1 MKNNVNT
8 VEQNHGF
15 FQRFLDFLEFVGNKF
30 PSPFLLFSGLAVSV
44 LILSALFSGASAT
57 YMGVGGKQTTV
68 TVVNLLQVPTL
79 QGFLQ
84 DALKNFIQFPPLGLV
99 VLLMMA
105 MGLAE
110 GTGFIICL
118 VKRLLQGVP
127 DWGMTAAIFFIGIN
141 GNLASDAAMIVM
153 PAIAASVYAAM
164 GRNPL
169 LGMSIAFSATA
180 AGFSANI
187 LPAGTD
193 ALMSGI
199 TQTAIKM
206 LPETINSPA
215 HILINYYFMSS
226 SVVILTTIGT
236 IVAEKIVAPRLDTYM
251 PYMRKEIVE
260 CEEAALK
267 PEEIR
272 GLRFAGWAGFA
283 FLAVLL
289 ALALPEHAFL
299 RNPKTLAFIPKSPLL
314 DGMIPILFA
323 FFFTL
328 GTAFGVG
335 KGVIKNFEDIGSFL
349 AEGVKS
355 ASGFIV
361 TAFPAAQ
368 FITWFG
374 KSNLA
379 SVLSI
384 KGAYFLQSID
394 FTGIAL
400 VVAFILLCGIA
411 DMLLTSG
418 SAKWLFFSP
427 IFIPMFA
434 LLGYEP
440 ALVQAAYRLGESVT
454 NPISPLNFYIPVI
467 IGIASRYI
475 DTEKKPIGYGTII
488 AAQLPFS
495 IWFLIGWG
503 AWLITFMVMDW
514 PLGPGVGVYLK

>member
-1 MKNNVNT
+1 MSK
-8 VEQNHGF
+8 GF

-30 PSPFLLFSGLAVSV
+30 PSPFLLFSGLAIGV
-44 LILSALFSGASAT
+44 LFLSAIFAGASAT
-57 YMGVGGKQTTV
+57 YTGAGGKQTTV
-68 TVVNLLQVPTL
+68 TVVNLLQMATL

-84 DALKNFIQFPPLGLV
+84 DMLKNFVQFPPLGLV
-99 VLLMMA
+99 VSLMMA

-110 GTGFIICL
+110 GTGFIISL

-127 DWGMTAAIFFIGIN
+127 EWGMTAAIFFIGIN

-153 PAIAASVYAAM
+153 PAIAAAVYAGM

-169 LGMSIAFSATA
+169 LGMSVAFSATA
-180 AGFSANI
+180 AGFSANL

-199 TQTAIKM
+199 TQTAIKI
-206 LPETINSPA
+206 LPETANAPA

-226 SVVILTTIGT
+226 SVIILTIIGT
-236 IVAEKIVAPRLDTYM
+236 IVAEKIVAPRLDSYM
-251 PYMRKEIVE
+251 PFMKKDVKSDAAGLTA
-260 CEEAALK
+260 EEM
-267 PEEIR
+267 R
-272 GLRFAGWAGFA
+272 GLRWAGVA
-283 FLAVLL
+283 AAAYILLLL
-289 ALALPEHAFL
+289 ALAVPANGFL
-299 RNPKTLAFIPKSPLL
+299 RDPQTHGFIPKSPLL
-314 DGMIPILFA
+314 NGMIPILFG
-323 FFFTL
+323 FFFTV

-335 KGVIKNFEDIGSFL
+335 KGVIKTESDVGNFL
-349 AEGVKS
+349 AEGVKN
-355 ASGFIV
+355 AAGFIV
-361 TAFPAAQ
+361 IAFPAAQ

-384 KGAYFLQSID
+384 KGAYFLQSIN
-394 FTGIAL
+394 FTNIPL
-400 VVAFILLCGIA
+400 ILAFILLCGIA
-411 DMLLTSG
+411 DLLLTSG

-454 NPISPLNFYIPVI
+454 NPISPLNYYIPVI
-467 IGIASRYI
+467 ISIAARYI
-475 DTEKKPIGYGTII
+475 DTDKKPIGYGTII

-495 IWFLIGWG
+495 IWFLIGWS
-503 AWLITFMVMDW
+503 AWLVCFMLMDW
-514 PLGPGVGVYLK
+514 PLGPGAGVYLK